1 MEKITLEKLLYRKYL
16 ITTSVSVFCIGLFLI
31 FFYFIV
37 NKNMINKSKD
47 LILNNLNIFI
57 NLITTN
63 QEKIETDKFL
73 EYLSLKNFP
82 YEGKIVIMEESGK
95 INFINEDLKT
105 LFNIKENEN
114 VLKNNTYKISS
125 YFKEILEGKKVE
137 KIILNNQ
144 NYLLFPKKIE
154 NSKFYLLIVI
164 DEINILKETN
174 TLVEYCK
181 KLEYLLIS
189 GVVFF
194 YLLLFFYL
202 SFTAKNFISQINV
215 PLSKIVEFT
224 KIYGKKESSFEIEKS
239 GIFEIDSLNSNFKKM
254 LEELEDRT
262 KKLIIEESNRVYQEN
277 LANTDALTGAYNRR
291 YLYNFAEQYLKIV
304 KRENKDLS
312 LLLLDLDDFKIIND
326 TFGHEMGDHVIKELV
341 SISKNSIRQ
350 NDLIVRF
357 GGDEFIILLPNTSI
371 EQARVVAFKIMNQI
385 NKSNK
390 NRDFSFTISVG
401 ISHYQKGDSSID
413 NLISRADDSLYEAKR
428 VGKNCII

>member
-194 YLLLFFYL
+194 LF
-202 SFTAKNFISQINV
+202 TFI
-215 PLSKIVEFT
+215 F
-224 KIYGKKESSFEIEKS
+224 
-239 GIFEIDSLNSNFKKM
+239 
-254 LEELEDRT
+254 
-262 KKLIIEESNRVYQEN
+262 
-277 LANTDALTGAYNRR
+277 
-291 YLYNFAEQYLKIV
+291 
-304 KRENKDLS
+304 LS
-312 LLLLDLDDFKIIND
+312 LFHCKK
-326 TFGHEMGDHVIKELV
+326 FY
-341 SISKNSIRQ
+341 
-350 NDLIVRF
+350 F
-357 GGDEFIILLPNTSI
+357 
-371 EQARVVAFKIMNQI
+371 
-385 NKSNK
+385 SNK
-390 NRDFSFTISVG
+390 CTIIKNR
-401 ISHYQKGDSSID
+401 
-413 NLISRADDSLYEAKR
+413 
-428 VGKNCII
+428 